1 MKKTKI
7 LLSIL
12 SLMIFAFASC
22 DLLGNKDVKIMEY
35 SNEVSKGI
43 YFYNLERS
51 LSLSFLDGRSDVE
64 GKYNHSYKN
73 NFIEVNADGDVIS
86 TNLLNDRTEVMTIS
100 VDSDNKKADLLLQK
114 NHNGENYNVRGYIY
128 ELDNLLY
135 IWDDGYKTAQANN
148 NYILFVSD
156 YLQSIINVS
165 CEDDNSTYYHDKNI
179 FTIVINNEA
188 DTLTKTCLYQ
198 IVFGE
203 KTITVKHENYEKVK
217 ENSGYN
223 ETISSDE
230 IVFVKKEQSII
241 IPEYV
246 LDMPVE

>member
-1 MKKTKI
+1 
-7 LLSIL
+7 
-12 SLMIFAFASC
+12 
-22 DLLGNKDVKIMEY
+22 
-35 SNEVSKGI
+35 
-43 YFYNLERS
+43 
-51 LSLSFLDGRSDVE
+51 
-64 GKYNHSYKN
+64 
-73 NFIEVNADGDVIS
+73 
-86 TNLLNDRTEVMTIS
+86 
-100 VDSDNKKADLLLQK
+100 
-114 NHNGENYNVRGYIY
+114 VRGYIY

-135 IWDDGYKTAQANN
+135 IYDDGYKTAQANN

-179 FTIVINNEA
+179 FTIVINNED

>member
-1 MKKTKI
+1 MKKTK
-7 LLSIL
+7 SL
-12 SLMIFAFASC
+12 SLILILMVFAFASC
-22 DLLGNKDVKIMEY
+22 DLQGNKDGEIMDY

-43 YFYNLERS
+43 YTYNLERT

-73 NFIEVNADGDVIS
+73 NFIEVNADGDVTS
-86 TNLLNDRTEVMTIS
+86 TNLLNDKTEVMTIS

-114 NHNGENYNVRGYIY
+114 NHNGEKYNVRGYIY

-135 IWDDGYKTAQANN
+135 IYDDGYKTAQANN
-148 NYILFVSD
+148 NYILFTAD

-165 CEDDNSTYYHDKNI
+165 CEDDNSTYYHDDNV
-179 FTIVINNEA
+179 FTIVINNED

-230 IVFVKKEQSII
+230 IVFVKKEQSVI